1 MSLLNN
7 TVHIKNSRAEVI
19 SLKPMDKLSLDNSM
33 FNILTILFGSFL
45 IAVLAQMRIHL
56 PFSPVPITGQTVG
69 VLLVGAL
76 LGSRMGTLSVCAY
89 ILEGAIGLPV
99 FTGFKGGIMVLLG
112 PTAGYIY
119 GFLPAAFIMGWV
131 TEKGITSRF
140 YLSLF
145 FCIVASFLVL
155 LLGTFYFLIFK
166 MSFSDAKTIGLY
178 PFILGDLFKSVAVAV
193 ILIGIDRKA

>member
-69 VLLVGAL
+69 VLLVGACWVPVWEPCPFVLISWRGL
-76 LGSRMGTLSVCAY
+76 LGFQCLPDSREV
-89 ILEGAIGLPV
+89 
-99 FTGFKGGIMVLLG
+99 
-112 PTAGYIY
+112 
-119 GFLPAAFIMGWV
+119 
-131 TEKGITSRF
+131 
-140 YLSLF
+140 
-145 FCIVASFLVL
+145 
-155 LLGTFYFLIFK
+155 
-166 MSFSDAKTIGLY
+166 
-178 PFILGDLFKSVAVAV
+178 
-193 ILIGIDRKA
+193 

>member
-7 TVHIKNSRAEVI
+7 TERLKNSQVRVI
-19 SLKPMDKLSLDNSM
+19 SLKPVDKLSLDNTL
-33 FNILTILFGSFL
+33 FNILSILFGSFL
-45 IAVLAQMRIHL
+45 IALLAQMSIHL
-56 PFSPVPITGQTVG
+56 PFSPVPVTGQTVG
-69 VLLVGAL
+69 VLLVGAF
-76 LGSRMGTLSVCAY
+76 LGSRMGTFSVCAY

-155 LLGTFYFLIFK
+155 
-166 MSFSDAKTIGLY
+166 
-178 PFILGDLFKSVAVAV
+178 
-193 ILIGIDRKA
+193 